1 MTPPPDNGCEWM
13 ELGADCRPPFGWAIA
28 FHAGGVT
35 LSPMKALFKIV
46 GSVLVACLGVALY
59 VVYINTRADSVAAAI
74 TSTVKDQLEAIRSGD
89 YERAYTYAA
98 PGLRRGSDLK
108 RFEAMIRRDYPVVA
122 ENKGFVLGDI
132 MHDDDSAAVN
142 VAISNATGRVVLYQY
157 RLGLEKDGWR
167 VQGVAPLRTQSQG
180 RKKLPE

>member
-1 MTPPPDNGCEWM
+1 M
-13 ELGADCRPPFGWAIA
+13 IA
-28 FHAGGVT
+28 FALAGPK
-35 LSPMKALFKIV
+35 LSSMKALLQIV

-59 VVYINTRADSVAAAI
+59 VVYVNTRADSAAI
-74 TSTVKDQLEAIRSGD
+74 AITATVKDQLEAIRSGD

-122 ENKGFVLGDI
+122 ENKGCALGDI
-132 MHDDDSAAVN
+132 VHDDDSAAVN
-142 VAISNATGRVVLYQY
+142 VAVSNAVGRVVLYQY

-167 VQGVAPLRTQSQG
+167 VQGVAPLRTPRQG
-180 RKKLPE
+180 RK